1 MKLRYAGTCAECD
14 TTLAAGTTADYDRT
28 AKVVRCVTCPPD
40 VRPGVASVPELD
52 APAAPERLAW
62 VVGVPG
68 ASAAEEHDRRHGA
81 RRERVLTDHPRTG
94 KFRLALS
101 DDAQSTKAWATG
113 AEGERAVAE
122 SLQKL
127 AGDTCR
133 VIHDA
138 GIPGSSANLDHL
150 AITPTGVFMIDAKRY
165 RGQRPAL
172 RVEGGLFSPRVE
184 FLTVGGR
191 NRTKMIEDMHRQVG
205 LVREAL
211 ADQLDVAVRG
221 MLCFI
226 DADWPLIGG
235 SFQVQGV
242 DVVYPRKMRA
252 VLTEPGPLDADRI
265 ADLQWRLHQAFPRQ

>member
-1 MKLRYAGTCAECD
+1 M
-14 TTLAAGTTADYDRT
+14 
-28 AKVVRCVTCPPD
+28 
-40 VRPGVASVPELD
+40 
-52 APAAPERLAW
+52 
-62 VVGVPG
+62 
-68 ASAAEEHDRRHGA
+68 
-81 RRERVLTDHPRTG
+81 LTDHPRTG

>member
-1 MKLRYAGTCAECD
+1 MSQ
-14 TTLAAGTTADYDRT
+14 
-28 AKVVRCVTCPPD
+28 PPEPLD
-40 VRPGVASVPELD
+40 PD

-62 VVGVPG
+62 VDGVAG
-68 ASAAEEHDRRHGA
+68 ASASEEFARRHDA
-81 RRERVLTDHPRTG
+81 RRDRVLTNHPRMG
-94 KFRLALS
+94 KFLLAVF
-101 DDAQSTKAWATG
+101 DDPQSTRAWATG
-113 AEGERAVAE
+113 AEGERVLAE

-133 VIHDA
+133 VLHDR
-138 GIPGSSANLDHL
+138 GIPGSRANLDHI
-150 AITPTGVFMIDAKRY
+150 AITPSGVFVIDAKRY
-165 RGQRPAL
+165 KDQRPAL
-172 RVEGGLFSPRVE
+172 RVEGGIFSPRTE

-191 NRTKMIEDMHRQVG
+191 NRTKLVEGMHKQVG

-211 ADQLDVAVRG
+211 KDQPDVPVRG

-252 VLTEPGPLDADRI
+252 ILTEPGPLDADRI
-265 ADLQWRLHQAFPRQ
+265 AELQWRLHEAFPRQ